1 MMDGKKLKRMLEL
14 KKRIERAKKGE
25 LAIARD
31 DFERA
36 HQQLGAAEHEQHA
49 RVAALTSD
57 PEVSLTELSER
68 ARFAELAN
76 EGVKKAKT
84 VVHQRQRALDERQED
99 VVVATRDVK
108 TFETLNDKAKETQRQ
123 VQNRAE
129 QSAADD
135 QNSARWS
142 QKR

>member
-1 MMDGKKLKRMLEL
+1 MDGKKLKRMLDL

-36 HQQLGAAEHEQHA
+36 HEQLSAAEREQLA
-49 RVAALTSD
+49 RVAALTAE
-57 PEVSLTELSER
+57 PEVSLTELSDR
-68 ARFAELAN
+68 ARFVELAAQS
-76 EGVKKAKT
+76 VQQAKT
-84 VVHQRQRALDERQED
+84 VVKKREVTLNERQED

-108 TFETLNDKAKETQRQ
+108 TFQNLNDKAKEAQRK

>member
-1 MMDGKKLKRMLEL
+1 MDGKKLKRMLDL

-36 HQQLGAAEHEQHA
+36 HDALGAAEREQHE
-49 RVAALTSD
+49 RVAALASER
-57 PEVSLTELSER
+57 EVSLTELSER
-68 ARFAELAN
+68 ARFAELA
-76 EGVKKAKT
+76 GSAVKKAKT
-84 VVHQRQRALDERQED
+84 VVHQRERAMNERQED

-108 TFETLNDKAKETQRQ
+108 TFENLNDKAKEAQRQ